1 MKISNVLA
9 VGLAAMVGFS
19 LQADAQ
25 EKKVTLEARAVKKAK
40 EFVATPE
47 GQAFAQKI
55 KNGEG
60 LSQMGIG
67 KAQQDNIKKELSQ
80 NPGLAK
86 TIFDILNGK
95 G

>member
-1 MKISNVLA
+1 MQDII
-9 VGLAAMVGFS
+9 
-19 LQADAQ
+19 
-25 EKKVTLEARAVKKAK
+25 EKLKSMDKKEIDSAVKKAK

-67 KAQQDNIKKELSQ
+67 KAQQDSIKKELSQ
-80 NPGLAK
+80 NPSIAK

>member
-1 MKISNVLA
+1 MQDII
-9 VGLAAMVGFS
+9 
-19 LQADAQ
+19 
-25 EKKVTLEARAVKKAK
+25 EKLKSMDKGELDNAVKKAK
-40 EFVATPE
+40 DFVNTPE
-47 GQAFAQKI
+47 GQAFAKKI

-80 NPGLAK
+80 NPSIAK

>member
-1 MKISNVLA
+1 MQDII
-9 VGLAAMVGFS
+9 
-19 LQADAQ
+19 
-25 EKKVTLEARAVKKAK
+25 EKLKSMDKGELDNAVKKAK

-47 GQAFAQKI
+47 GQELAQKI

-60 LSQMGIG
+60 LSTLGIG
-67 KAQQDNIKKELSQ
+67 KQQQDSIKKQLGQ
-80 NPGLAK
+80 NPSIAK

>member
-1 MKISNVLA
+1 MQDII
-9 VGLAAMVGFS
+9 
-19 LQADAQ
+19 
-25 EKKVTLEARAVKKAK
+25 EKLKSMDKRELDSAVKKAK
-40 EFVATPE
+40 EFVNTPE

>member
-1 MKISNVLA
+1 MQDII
-9 VGLAAMVGFS
+9 
-19 LQADAQ
+19 
-25 EKKVTLEARAVKKAK
+25 EKLKSMDKKELDSAVKKAK

-67 KAQQDNIKKELSQ
+67 KVQQDNIKKELSQ

>member
-1 MKISNVLA
+1 MQDII
-9 VGLAAMVGFS
+9 
-19 LQADAQ
+19 
-25 EKKVTLEARAVKKAK
+25 EKLKSMDKKELDSAVKKAK

-60 LSQMGIG
+60 LSQIGIG

>member
-1 MKISNVLA
+1 MQDIIEKLKS
-9 VGLAAMVGFS
+9 M
-19 LQADAQ
+19 DKAQ
-25 EKKVTLEARAVKKAK
+25 LDDAVKKAK
-40 EFVATPE
+40 AFVATPE

-67 KAQQDNIKKELSQ
+67 AEQQNNIKKELGK